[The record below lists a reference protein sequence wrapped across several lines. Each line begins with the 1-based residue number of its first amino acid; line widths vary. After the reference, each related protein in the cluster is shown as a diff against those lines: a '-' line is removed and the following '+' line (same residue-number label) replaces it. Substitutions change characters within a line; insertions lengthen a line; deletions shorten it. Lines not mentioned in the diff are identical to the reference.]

1 MQWYLTR
8 YARLLNGEVELLT
21 YAPMSSLAEAQYK
34 SKTQLPNNEFYEV
47 ECKVGSLLPPKP
59 QPCWIARDC
68 YSHKPAVAQLQAEAE
83 LKAQHIL
90 NTLNTDDFDIKD
102 VLSEMQV
109 VKKILTKPQYSILL
123 DALMSKPSVIKIL
136 YERGNK

>member
-68 YSHKPAVAQLQAEAE
+68 YSHKPAVAQ
-83 LKAQHIL
+83 
-90 NTLNTDDFDIKD
+90 F
-102 VLSEMQV
+102 
-109 VKKILTKPQYSILL
+109 KPKPNSKHSAYSILL
-123 DALMSKPSVIKIL
+123 IQMTLTLKMFYLKCS
-136 YERGNK
+136 